1 MHLGVHLIRL
11 MSVLKNQRICYFW
24 SYFYSLILC
33 QVLILGRNLKDNNMA
48 IKDILS
54 SGANVSITVTA
65 DDLRVFLAEVAQEVM
80 NKEKAAE
87 AARNADET
95 MTQKEVCKFLNISK
109 STLWRWERDNY
120 LLPTGRMGR
129 SPQYLKSD
137 VQRIKKGA

>member
-11 MSVLKNQRICYFW
+11 MSVLKNQHICYFR

-65 DDLRVFLAEVAQEVM
+65 DDLRVFLAEVAQQVI
-80 NKEKAAE
+80 NQEKAAQ
-87 AARNADET
+87 AAKNDVEMLNQA
-95 MTQKEVCKFLNISK
+95 QVCSYLGVSK
-109 STLWRWERDNY
+109 ATVWRWEKIGY
-120 LLPTGRMGR
+120 LRPATRMGSR
-129 SPQYLKSD
+129 PMYLKSE
-137 VQRIKKGA
+137 IEKLKKGA

>member
-1 MHLGVHLIRL
+1 
-11 MSVLKNQRICYFW
+11 
-24 SYFYSLILC
+24 
-33 QVLILGRNLKDNNMA
+33 MA

-95 MTQKEVCKFLNISK
+95 MTQKEVCKFLNVSK
-109 STLWRWERDNY
+109 STLWRWERDKY